1 MQKYI
6 TVANPRSHLEE
17 NAIASNLKMG
27 EAIKVKLTGY
37 FRKSRSWD
45 GRSCHKDV
53 NLILF
58 RIRYGLC
65 AFTEMTASEIREK
78 NIRIHSEGT
87 ILDNLVNAV
96 RDEYTGGLRAFT
108 TDINRITKLSYS
120 KKKMSVLDIF
130 DPNKLETMPG
140 KKNEVGAELELE
152 GNGENWPEKFA
163 ARLTCKQLV
172 QDVGIDCSVASRGT
186 EIRFAHPSLDKW
198 RLNSI
203 KAVIDF
209 AKTNGFK
216 QGASAGQHV
225 HISHEK
231 IRKATFKFEAN
242 LGLMNEFLQP
252 ISCRQSNRYG
262 LENDIYRDQ
271 TRDFGT
277 LEIRCWES
285 TTNPSLF
292 RKRII
297 FSKMLVDYL
306 IGDDKVEK
314 IWKKMPLKMAKLY
327 VDMLFTENPH
337 VYGISAEEALKK
349 MSGWAINYAKKT
361 YKQGE

>member
-6 TVANPRSHLEE
+6 TVANPRSYLDE
-17 NAIASNLKMG
+17 NAIVSNLKMG

-37 FRKSRSWD
+37 FRKSGAW
-45 GRSCHKDV
+45 GNRSCHKDV
-53 NLILF
+53 NIILF

-65 AFTEMTASEIREK
+65 ALTEMTASEIREK
-78 NIRIHSEGT
+78 DIRINSEDRLSGL
-87 ILDNLVNAV
+87 INAV
-96 RDEYTGGLRAFT
+96 RDDYTGGLRLFT
-108 TDINRITKLSYS
+108 TDITRITKLSYS
-120 KKKMSVLDIF
+120 KKKMSVSDIF
-130 DPNKLETMPG
+130 DPNKLETIPG

-152 GNGENWPEKFA
+152 GTGENWPEKFA
-163 ARLTCKQLV
+163 ARLTCRQLV
-172 QDVGIDCSVASRGT
+172 QDVGIDCSVASKGT

-203 KAVIDF
+203 KAIIDF
-209 AKTNGFK
+209 AKSSGFK

-231 IRKATFKFEAN
+231 IRKAVFKFETN
-242 LGLMNEFLQP
+242 LSLMNEFLKP
-252 ISCRQSNRYG
+252 ISCRQSDRYG

-271 TRDFGT
+271 TREFGT

-306 IGDDKVEK
+306 VGDDKVEK

-337 VYGISAEEALKK
+337 MYGISAEEALKK